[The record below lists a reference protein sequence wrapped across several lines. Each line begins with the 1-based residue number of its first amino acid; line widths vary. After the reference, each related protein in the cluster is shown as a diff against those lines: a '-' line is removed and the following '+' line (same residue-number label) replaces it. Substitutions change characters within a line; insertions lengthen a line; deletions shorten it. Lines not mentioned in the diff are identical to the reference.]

1 MDLNGLFWVC
11 FLGCFLGA
19 WLSVFLGGKILA
31 GWLDFRG
38 YGLLFLGFVFFVAWL
53 SVFFMNGLKR
63 TLMDLNGL
71 LFWCFVFFV
80 AWLSVFLRGKILAGW
95 LDFRG

>member
-1 MDLNGLFWVC
+1 MGLF
-11 FLGCFLGA
+11 LGFVFGFVFFVA

-80 AWLSVFLRGKILAGW
+80 AWLSVGCGVWGLGVYVYV
-95 LDFRG
+95 